1 MVDYNRLH
9 SGEAKAMKE
18 DDQSIIAYLRVVV
31 MLENFIE
38 AEDRLDV
45 LFASVFQIVKVSKEF
60 KKFRSIIFTVF
71 SWKF

>member
-1 MVDYNRLH
+1 
-9 SGEAKAMKE
+9 MKE

-31 MLENFIE
+31 MLENFID

-60 KKFRSIIFTVF
+60 KKVCSIIFTVF
-71 SWKF
+71 S